1 MNYATK
7 SSVSSTVSEG
17 EIKTMILRAGG
28 RNVFTGQGDAEAII
42 TFELHGR
49 RIMFQLP
56 LPELELFNMKTVRGK
71 RVATSSDQKHRLW
84 EQACRSKWRGL
95 VLTVKAKLVSV
106 EMGVE
111 LFEEAFLAQI
121 VVPGRDGGKAER
133 FGKVAIAAIAQAYT
147 GGKLP
152 PLLGSGS

>member
-1 MNYATK
+1 MKYATATA
-7 SSVSSTVSEG
+7 VSSTASEG
-17 EIKTMILRAGG
+17 EIKNMILRAGG

-42 TFELHGR
+42 TFELNAR

-71 RVATSSDQKHRLW
+71 RVPTTNEQKHRLW

-121 VVPGRDGGKAER
+121 VVPGREGARAER
-133 FGKVAIAAIAQAYT
+133 FGKVAIAAIAEAYT

>member
-1 MNYATK
+1 MKFADK
-7 SSVSSTVSEG
+7 SKVPSMVSEG

-28 RNVFTGQGDAEAII
+28 RNVFTGQGDAEAVI
-42 TFELHGR
+42 TFELMGR

-56 LPELELFNMKTVRGK
+56 LPELAHFIEKEVRGK
-71 RVATSSDQKHRLW
+71 KVSTTADQQHRLW

-121 VVPGRDGGKAER
+121 VVPGANGGKAER
-133 FGKVAIAAIAQAYT
+133 FGKVAIKAIAEAYT

-152 PLLGSGS
+152 PLLGSGT